1 VHIYKFVSFCYC
13 RIVGG
18 FVLGEYLEKVGRLV
32 GKTTTHTVTVK
43 LFSERVGR
51 NDYLQIEHEGR
62 NFLFMIKEIWT
73 ENSTTIARCSVVGSM
88 PKTPFKPE
96 SIVFKASSELVR
108 NVLGLSVSYEEGVYV
123 GKLRGS
129 PYKVFLP
136 IKRLGRIFIT
146 GKTGSGK
153 SYTVGV
159 LIEEFLKKGIPV
171 VIIDRHG
178 EYSSLKIPAENGSE
192 EFNVEP
198 RSYEDRIIEFADL
211 NVNPGGDIPVEA
223 VLTTDAK
230 DLVVSGQCTII
241 NLRGLSTDMQQLIG
255 EEILTK
261 LYKASTSG
269 NIPPFYCILDEAHL
283 FAGKAKSPI
292 REVVRLFAQEGR
304 KFGANI
310 IFLTQKP
317 QLLDTTIRAQAGTWI
332 IHQLTDYTDIS
343 VTVRSAE
350 GLNEDWSEDIQRL
363 EPGEAVIAGDAV
375 RRVPLIVKIRPRET
389 RHGAIG
395 FNPLDYVS
403 PETREELEK
412 RRERLRAQFA
422 MQVQEAKTRLEALK
436 SGVEVLSITDA
447 KRIIVKLE
455 EDLKKKI
462 EEAEVLKFRVKT
474 LEKENAELR
483 EKYRKAV
490 KTAEEAIKEA
500 KKYERIV
507 ENLKRKII

>member
-1 VHIYKFVSFCYC
+1 LDEC
-13 RIVGG
+13 
-18 FVLGEYLEKVGRLV
+18 LEKVGRLV

-43 LFSERVGR
+43 LLSERVGR

-62 NFLFMIKEIWT
+62 NFLFMIKELWT
-73 ENSTTIARCSVVGSM
+73 EDSVMFAKCSVVGSM

-96 SIVFKASSELVR
+96 SIVFKASTKLIK
-108 NVLGLSVSYEEGVYV
+108 NVLGLDVPYEEAVYL
-123 GKLRGS
+123 GKLRGL

-136 IKRLGRIFIT
+136 VKRLGRIFIT

-192 EFNVEP
+192 EFEVEP
-198 RSYEDRIIEFADL
+198 KGYKDQIIEFADL

-223 VLTTDAK
+223 VLTTDPK

-241 NLRGLSTDMQQLIG
+241 NLRGLPTDMQQLIG

-261 LYKASTSG
+261 LYEASTG
-269 NIPPFYCILDEAHL
+269 GDIPPFYCILDEAHL
-283 FAGKAKSPI
+283 FAGKTKSTI
-292 REVVRLFAQEGR
+292 REIVRLFAQEGR
-304 KFGANI
+304 KFGANL
-310 IFLTQKP
+310 IFITQKP

-343 VTVRSAE
+343 VTVKSAE

-422 MQVQEAKTRLEALK
+422 MQVQEAKTRLETLK
-436 SGVEVLSITDA
+436 TGIKVLSTVEA
-447 KRIIVKLE
+447 KKIIAKLE
-455 EDLKKKI
+455 EDLKRKSEEIEILKSKI
-462 EEAEVLKFRVKT
+462 KT
-474 LEKENAELR
+474 LENENTELKS
-483 EKYRKAV
+483 KYRKAL

-500 KKYERIV
+500 KKYEKII
-507 ENLKRKII
+507 ENLKRKLL